1 MNKTAVR
8 FVVYG
13 SVLGLSVG
21 CQRVQGP
28 AHPVPADPIFFKD
41 ANSGKVVARLLV
53 IPRYSSGL
61 GVATGF
67 GHGPGWMAHRYY
79 VAYPFIY
86 TPGESFKPYQPE
98 SSGVAS
104 ERLGWFAG
112 KSVTLDGIVVVAPG
126 YKAQW
131 VWSLWER
138 NFLDQ
143 FLLVPLPQ
151 PQARTELREIE
162 ALLQKRKLTGS
173 EKDRW
178 SLGEGLTIE
187 VRLSAEEKAMAQSF
201 IREALSK
208 LARLE
213 GGRRASG
220 RNVEKSAAKTV
231 QAD

>member
-1 MNKTAVR
+1 MNKTAIRLVI
-8 FVVYG
+8 YG
-13 SVLGLSVG
+13 SVLGLTVA

-28 AHPVPADPIFFKD
+28 AQLPVPADPIIFKD
-41 ANSGKVVARLLV
+41 ANSGKVVVRLLV

-67 GHGPGWMAHRYY
+67 GHGPEWMVHRYY
-79 VAYPFIY
+79 VANPFIY

-98 SSGVAS
+98 SSGVGS
-104 ERLGWFAG
+104 QSLGWFAG
-112 KSVTLDGIVVVAPG
+112 KSVSLDGIVVVAAG
-126 YKAQW
+126 YKAKW
-131 VWSLWER
+131 TWSLWER
-138 NFLDQ
+138 NFPDQ
-143 FLLVPLPQ
+143 FQMVPLPQ

-162 ALLQKRKLTGS
+162 ALLNKKKLTGS

-187 VRLSAEEKAMAQSF
+187 MRLSAEEKAMVQSF
-201 IREALSK
+201 IRDALSK

-220 RNVEKSAAKTV
+220 RGEM
-231 QAD
+231 